1 MSEVR
6 VAKHEIYSEG
16 QVLPAASGVLAT
28 PSHGRAGEATG
39 ALPASLWRRFT
50 VSARTRGF
58 APPLPRVPAL
68 VAVSSSATSHG
79 LLLAPGGG

>member
-6 VAKHEIYSEG
+6 VAKHEIYLEG
-16 QVLPAASGVLAT
+16 QDLPATSGVLVA
-28 PSHGRAGEATG
+28 PGHGRAGEATG
-39 ALPASLWRRFT
+39 TLPTSLWRRFT

-58 APPLPRVPAL
+58 APPPPRVPAL
-68 VAVSSSATSHG
+68 VAVSSSAASRG